1 MKCRFPQT
9 LACRCRV
16 DYLHGQTTFDSSA
29 LAVTLLPPV
38 PVISVGPGL
47 IRDPGD
53 TWLQVMEDTRL
64 ELECRVRG
72 GRPLPSLTWWIDSH
86 PLDMEYTV

>member
-1 MKCRFPQT
+1 MDKKKLF
-9 LACRCRV
+9 RCRV
-16 DYLHGQTTFDSSA
+16 DYLHGQTTFDSSR

-38 PVISVGPGL
+38 PVISVVSPVI

-53 TWLQVMEDTRL
+53 TWLQVREDTSL

-72 GRPLPSLTWWIDSH
+72 GRPLPSLSWWIDSH
-86 PLDMEYTV
+86 PLDQQYTV